1 MTVTTQPNSHLAPV
15 FMNNKACR
23 LIYDRRYDEAL
34 SILRRAL
41 LVVKDQMEAANG
53 CCVSASTTKDQV
65 RPGTGG
71 HIDWHGTTSTAAI
84 TSTSFEDV
92 DVDAQGT
99 IDDSSSDGSNRSVP
113 MEVDYPLKEIVLT
126 EDCSEREEQ
135 SHRYIY
141 DEPVVL
147 PVHHSEF
154 NDLFFNLCSFAL
166 TFNLGLTNHLNAI
179 EADRLGDVEFAE
191 TSKKVA
197 RSLYQ
202 LSIQIKGTEVLGH
215 HLPSAIFNNIAAVC
229 QDQQTVLYYDQIFL
243 AVLLVQQ
250 GREQH
255 PVTQMYFQK
264 FLSNLSYLMCSG
276 SNVAAAA

>member
-1 MTVTTQPNSHLAPV
+1 MTVTELANSHLAPV

-23 LIYDRRYDEAL
+23 LIHDRRYDEAL

-41 LVVKDQMEAANG
+41 LVVKDQMEAANSCG
-53 CCVSASTTKDQV
+53 VSASTTKHQV
-65 RPGTGG
+65 QPGTGG
-71 HIDWHGTTSTAAI
+71 NIDWHGTTDTAAI
-84 TSTSFEDV
+84 TSTSFEDI
-92 DVDAQGT
+92 DADGQGT
-99 IDDSSSDGSNRSVP
+99 IDESSSDGSNRSVP
-113 MEVDYPLKEIVLT
+113 MEVENPLKEIVLT
-126 EDCSEREEQ
+126 DDCSDREGQ
-135 SHRYIY
+135 SQRYIY

-147 PVHHSEF
+147 PVHHAV

-179 EADRLGDVEFAE
+179 EADRLGDVEFAK
-191 TSKKVA
+191 TSKTVA

-202 LSIQIKGTEVLGH
+202 LSIQIKDTEVLGH
-215 HLPSAIFNNIAAVC
+215 HLPSAIFNNIADVC
-229 QDQQTVLYYDQIFL
+229 QDQQSVLYYDQILL

-255 PVTQMYFQK
+255 PVTQMYFHK

-276 SNVAAAA
+276 PNVAAAA